1 MIDNLDTYK
10 KLIGETE
17 EGLIESI
24 EALQKAKM
32 IDAMSPFMN
41 LTEIP
46 DELNYILVELTIY
59 RFNKIGSEGMTAEN
73 KSGGSDTYDS
83 KYEDR
88 LLDKCRKYAED
99 KSLYASKWGVKLL

>member
-1 MIDNLDTYK
+1 MINNLDTYK
-10 KLIGETE
+10 KLIGDTE

-32 IDAMSPFMN
+32 IDAMIPFVV
-41 LTEIP
+41 LGDIP
-46 DELNYILVELTIY
+46 KELNYILVELTIY

-73 KSGGSDTYDS
+73 KSSGSETYDS
-83 KYEDR
+83 EYEDK
-88 LLDKCRKYAED
+88 LLNRCRKYAED

>member
-24 EALQKAKM
+24 ETLQRAKM
-32 IDAMSPFMN
+32 IDAMSPFIV
-41 LTEIP
+41 LEDIP
-46 DELNYILVELTIY
+46 KELNYILVELTIY

-73 KSGGSDTYDS
+73 KSSGSETYDS
-83 KYEDR
+83 EYEDK
-88 LLDKCRKYAED
+88 LLSRCRKYAED

>member
-1 MIDNLDTYK
+1 MINNLDTYR

-24 EALQKAKM
+24 EALQRAKM
-32 IDAMSPFMN
+32 IDVMSPFLN
-41 LTEIP
+41 TKEIP
-46 DELNYILVELTIY
+46 DDLNYILVELTIY

-73 KSGGSDTYDS
+73 KSSGSETYDS

-99 KSLYASKWGVKLL
+99 KSLYSSKWGVKLL

>member
-1 MIDNLDTYK
+1 MISNLDTYK

-32 IDAMSPFMN
+32 IDAMSPFIV
-41 LTEIP
+41 LEDIP
-46 DELNYILVELTIY
+46 KELNYILVELTIY

-73 KSGGSDTYDS
+73 KSSGSETYDS

>member
-24 EALQKAKM
+24 EELQRAKM
-32 IDAMSPFMN
+32 IDAMSPF
-41 LTEIP
+41 LSLRSIP
-46 DELNYILVELTIY
+46 SDLNYILIELTIY

-73 KSGGSDTYDS
+73 KSSGSETYDS

-99 KSLYASKWGVKLL
+99 KSSYASKWGVKLL

>member
-1 MIDNLDTYK
+1 MINNLDTYR

-32 IDAMSPFMN
+32 IDAMSPFIN

-73 KSGGSDTYDS
+73 KSSGSETYDS
-83 KYEDR
+83 EYEDK
-88 LLDKCRKYAED
+88 LLSRCRKYAEY

>member
-1 MIDNLDTYK
+1 MIDNLDTYN

-32 IDAMSPFMN
+32 IDAMSPFIV
-41 LTEIP
+41 LEDIP
-46 DELNYILVELTIY
+46 KELNYILVELTIY

-83 KYEDR
+83 KYEDK
-88 LLDKCRKYAED
+88 LLDRCRKYAED
-99 KSLYASKWGVKLL
+99 KSLYASKRGVKLL

>member
-1 MIDNLDTYK
+1 MINNLDTYK

-32 IDAMSPFMN
+32 IDAMSPFLN
-41 LTEIP
+41 LREIP
-46 DELNYILVELTIY
+46 SDLNYILVELTIY

-73 KSGGSDTYDS
+73 KSSGSETYDS
-83 KYEDR
+83 KYEDK
-88 LLDKCRKYAED
+88 LLDRCRRYAED

>member
-17 EGLIESI
+17 EGLMESI

-32 IDAMSPFMN
+32 IDAMSPFIV
-41 LTEIP
+41 LEDIP
-46 DELNYILVELTIY
+46 KELNYILVELTIY

-73 KSGGSDTYDS
+73 KSSGSETYDS